1 MCHPPAAA
9 SDDGPMGALAWR
21 GVVGGALLLAGL
33 TAGLGASPST
43 RVVGEDLVPDPV
55 DGAQGWRLRGDGGG
69 VAEPSEEGVHLVSGP
84 GQRAVA
90 WYDVGPVGGH
100 RRWRVRAHVRAP
112 RPASVKVL
120 AAATDG
126 ERRLWFGS
134 YGFES
139 DEWTDVEL
147 PVNAPLE
154 GLDVSVG
161 LRLRGEAGEAWLKR
175 VELVPVAP
183 RLGWHAGL
191 LVLVAAW
198 MGWWGMLVRRA
209 GVLPG
214 VVVLLIGAGV
224 TMPRAWVD
232 LVVGRW
238 AGVRV
243 LESPVALWV
252 QKLGGHAGMFGMLG
266 AVLAARF
273 SPAMSLGVVVLL
285 GVVSEALQLVSIAR
299 SASLVDVGL
308 DVVGGAVGV
317 GLVAWFRGRRG

>member
-1 MCHPPAAA
+1 MPHPPAAVPG
-9 SDDGPMGALAWR
+9 DGPIGAVAWR
-21 GVVGGALLLAGL
+21 GVVGGALLLVGL
-33 TAGLGASPST
+33 TAGLGALPST

-55 DGAQGWRLRGDGGG
+55 DAAGRWRLRGDGGG

-100 RRWRVRAHVRAP
+100 RQWRVRAHVRAP
-112 RPASVKVL
+112 RPAAVKVL

-139 DEWTDVEL
+139 DEWTDVDL
-147 PVNAPLE
+147 PVNAPLD

-183 RLGWHAGL
+183 RMEWQAGL
-191 LVLVAAW
+191 LLVVAAW
-198 MGWWGMLVRRA
+198 IGWWGMLVRRA
-209 GVLPG
+209 GALPG
-214 VVVLLIGAGV
+214 AVVLLIGAGV
-224 TMPRAWVD
+224 TVPRAWVD

-238 AGVRV
+238 AGIRV
-243 LESPVALWV
+243 LESPVALWM
-252 QKLGGHAGMFGMLG
+252 QKLGGHAGLFGLLG
-266 AVLAARF
+266 AVLASRF
-273 SPAMSLGVVVLL
+273 PPAVSLGVVVLL

-317 GLVAWFRGRRG
+317 ALMVWWRGRRG